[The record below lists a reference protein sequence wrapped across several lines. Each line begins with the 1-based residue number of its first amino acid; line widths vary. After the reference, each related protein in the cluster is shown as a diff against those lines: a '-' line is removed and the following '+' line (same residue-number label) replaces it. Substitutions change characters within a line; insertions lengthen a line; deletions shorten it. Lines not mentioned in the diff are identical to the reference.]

1 MGDAE
6 TGTEPEPAGNGGGA
20 DDSAGNSANNGAAPW
35 PRPEY
40 AWYVVGIL
48 TVAYTVSF
56 IDRQIIALLVEPI
69 RRDLQI
75 SDTQISLLQ
84 GFAFAI
90 FYTVMGLPIAH
101 FADRHS
107 RRAIIASGILFWSI
121 MTAACGLARN
131 FWQLFAARVGVGVG
145 EAALSPPAYSIIAD
159 YFPPDRLSRAI
170 SFYSMGI
177 YIGAGLAFVV
187 GGAVIHL
194 VETAGVTTLP
204 WLGEVYSWQVTFL
217 TVAAPGL
224 LVVALMATV
233 REPVRRGLL
242 PKGNDPVKAPSSPT
256 VGEVIAFVRESR
268 FVLSSHYM
276 GHAFLALI
284 AYANFAWIPTFM
296 IRVHDWTASEVGFV
310 FGMQVLVFGTSGVV
324 FGGWWADKL
333 RARGRTDA
341 NMRVS
346 MYAALVMMPTL
357 IAAPL
362 VSHPVLAI
370 VLVTPGVFLVSVPFG
385 IAPAAL
391 QVITPNQMRAQ
402 ISALYLFVANIIG
415 LGLGPTVVA
424 LITDYVFGDD
434 LAVRYSI
441 AIMGGTV
448 APLAAVSLAL
458 GFKHY
463 RAALIKAGSWS

>member
-1 MGDAE
+1 M
-6 TGTEPEPAGNGGGA
+6 GGA
-20 DDSAGNSANNGAAPW
+20 EVGNSAGSSEQDAPW
-35 PRPEY
+35 PRPAY
-40 AWYVVGIL
+40 SWYVVGIL

-56 IDRQIIALLVEPI
+56 VDRQIVSLLVEPI

-75 SDTQISLLQ
+75 SDTEISLLQ
-84 GFAFAI
+84 GFAFAV
-90 FYTVMGLPIAH
+90 FYTIMGLPIAR

-107 RRAIIASGILFWSI
+107 RRAIVAGGIFFWSL
-121 MTAACGLARN
+121 MTAACGLAHN

-187 GGAVIHL
+187 GGAVIQL
-194 VETAGVTTLP
+194 VESAGVTTLP
-204 WLGEVYSWQVTFL
+204 ILGEVYSWQVTFI

-233 REPVRRGLL
+233 REPIRRGLL
-242 PKGNDPVKAPSSPT
+242 PKSGSPQTARSSPS
-256 VGEVIAFVRESR
+256 VGEVIAFTCRSR
-268 FVLSSHYM
+268 KVLLSHYM

-284 AYANFAWIPTFM
+284 GYANFAWIPTFM
-296 IRVHDWTASEVGFV
+296 IRNHGWSATQVGFV
-310 FGMQVLVFGTSGVV
+310 FGMLVLVFGTTGV
-324 FGGWWADKL
+324 FTGGWWADRL
-333 RARGRTDA
+333 RARGHVDA

-346 MYAALVMMPTL
+346 MYAALIMLPTL

-362 VSHPVLAI
+362 VPSPVLAMA
-370 VLVTPGVFLVSVPFG
+370 LVAPGIFLLSMPFG

-424 LITDYVFGDD
+424 LITDYVFGYD
-434 LAVRYSI
+434 LAVRYSL
-441 AIMGGTV
+441 AIMGGTI
-448 APLAAVSLAL
+448 APLAAISLAFGL
-458 GFKHY
+458 KHY
-463 RAALIKAGSWS
+463 RAGLDAAKSWT

>member
-1 MGDAE
+1 MGE
-6 TGTEPEPAGNGGGA
+6 SEAGSSEG
-20 DDSAGNSANNGAAPW
+20 SREQSAPW
-35 PRPEY
+35 PRPGY

-90 FYTVMGLPIAH
+90 FYTIMGLPIAR

-107 RRAIIASGILFWSI
+107 RRAIIASGILFWSV

-131 FWQLFAARVGVGVG
+131 FWELFGARVGVGVG

-177 YIGAGLAFVV
+177 YIGAGLAFIV
-187 GGAVIHL
+187 GGAVIQL
-194 VETAGVTTLP
+194 VESAGVTTLP
-204 WLGEVYSWQVTFL
+204 VVGQVYSWQVTFL

-233 REPVRRGLL
+233 KEPIRRGLV
-242 PKGNDPVKAPSSPT
+242 PNGARKSTPTSSPT
-256 VGEVIAFVRESR
+256 VKEVVAFVGQSR
-268 FVLSSHYM
+268 KVLGSHYM

-296 IRVHDWTASEVGFV
+296 IRNHGWSASEIGYV
-310 FGMQVLVFGTSGVV
+310 FGLLVLFGGTSGVV
-324 FGGWWADKL
+324 TGGWWADKL
-333 RARGRTDA
+333 RARGRADA

-346 MYAALVMMPTL
+346 MYAALIMLPTL

-362 VSHPVLAI
+362 VENPTLAI
-370 VLVTPGVFLVSVPFG
+370 ILVTPGVFLVSVPFG

-415 LGLGPTVVA
+415 LGLGPTIVA

-434 LAVRYSI
+434 QAVRYSL
-441 AIMGGTV
+441 AITGGLV
-448 APLAAVSLAL
+448 APLAAISLWL
-458 GFKHY
+458 GLKHY
-463 RAALIKAGSWS
+463 RSALDTSET